1 MPELQVF
8 SVLERIRDYFIS
20 FAAFLT
26 WSVRDN
32 SFLVYSTVFY
42 KSPEDLGCLRLL
54 NCYI

>member
-1 MPELQVF
+1 MPELQVI